1 MPKTP
6 EPVKKEPILSP
17 SGDSEDA
24 KPMSY
29 DEKLRLSSNIRVLPG
44 LYIFLLLCLFVSF
57 FIYLSQVTF
66 WLTGQKLG
74 RVVHIF
80 RSLEPELAGWDPD
93 EVVLDLEALQPL
105 TLRSL
110 ETYVESCL
118 SPKPLKTY
126 GALYRLYYYFMGMCN
141 PNFSGLL
148 QEKSNRI

>member
-66 WLTGQKLG
+66 
-74 RVVHIF
+74 
-80 RSLEPELAGWDPD
+80 
-93 EVVLDLEALQPL
+93 
-105 TLRSL
+105 
-110 ETYVESCL
+110 
-118 SPKPLKTY
+118 
-126 GALYRLYYYFMGMCN
+126 
-141 PNFSGLL
+141 
-148 QEKSNRI
+148 